1 MKFFL
6 ILIALVGIFF
16 TFRTEESRKSFI
28 AKFKSQ
34 KKIIEVNQRKA
45 YEVIPPLQ
53 SNKVITYFNLNTNM
67 VNVDAGWWKS
77 LPKENKEN
85 MALLLAVYVATE
97 NKMNKLELRIFSGDT
112 QLGTFYGYEGYKD
125 YVPVDFDK
133 FNK

>member
-34 KKIIEVNQRKA
+34 KKIIEVNQTKA
-45 YEVIPPLQ
+45 YEVFPPLQ

-112 QLGTFYGYEGYKD
+112 QLGTF
-125 YVPVDFDK
+125 
-133 FNK
+133 